1 MLEGWWVGEGW
12 LVALRNARVLERVG
26 GLEGG
31 VRGGRWSV
39 VELEC
44 LLIGVLGGWSLGV
57 LECRSANAFAR
68 CSVGVRVSSCEF
80 VGVHVSACECL

>member
-31 VRGGRWSV
+31 VRGGGWSV

-44 LLIGVLGGWSLGV
+44 LLIRVLGGWSLGV
-57 LECRSANAFAR
+57 LECRSANAFTR

-80 VGVHVSACECL
+80 V

>member
-1 MLEGWWVGEGW
+1 M
-12 LVALRNARVLERVG
+12 VALRNARVLERVG

-57 LECRSANAFAR
+57 LECRSTNAFAR
-68 CSVGVRVSSCEF
+68 WSVGVRVSSCEF
-80 VGVHVSACECL
+80 MLVHVNACEFCVSECECVCECV